1 MGYGGGL
8 FAGVMLF
15 CCGASWASGEPP
27 PHNAEGYRLVNS
39 GLHSVRKTGFLLF
52 PTASSALP
60 RVSSVEVV
68 SPPLNAHAE
77 PLLPVRLLRP
87 RDRSTFIDLFGWED
101 DDRVTLATYRSTGP
115 VYIKGR
121 AGYLHFDG
129 EPDYLSDLSVSDFV
143 GNFSTSGAF
152 GLGAGYKLSNGE
164 RLEFEYTVNRLD
176 QQVFSVGYTF

>member
-1 MGYGGGL
+1 MRQWGSFVASVL
-8 FAGVMLF
+8 IF
-15 CCGASWASGEPP
+15 CCGNSWASGTPP
-27 PHNAEGYRLVNS
+27 AYKTDGYRLVHS
-39 GLHSVRKTGFLLF
+39 GLHSARSAGLRLF
-52 PTASSALP
+52 PTATASP
-60 RVSSVEVV
+60 RTTSIDL
-68 SPPLNAHAE
+68 SPPTSASPE
-77 PLLPVRLLRP
+77 PYLSVFVLRP
-87 RDRSTFIDLFGWED
+87 RDRATFIDLFGWED

-121 AGYLHFDG
+121 AGYMHFDG

-143 GNFSTSGAF
+143 GNFSSSGAF